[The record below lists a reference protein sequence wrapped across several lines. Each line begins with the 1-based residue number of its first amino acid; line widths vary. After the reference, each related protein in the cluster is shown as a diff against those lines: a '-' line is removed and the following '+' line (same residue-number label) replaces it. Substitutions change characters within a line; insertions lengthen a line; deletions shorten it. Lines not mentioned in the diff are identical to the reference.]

1 MTQPMDLDA
10 YFKRIGYGGP
20 REATLEV
27 LRALHTRHTTT
38 IPFENLTPLMGSPVD
53 LDLDALQAKFVGQ
66 RRGGYCFEQNALF
79 KAALDALGFQVT
91 GLGARVRWMAPPDA
105 PLGARSH
112 MLLKVDLADGPWL
125 ADVGFGG
132 HILAEPIRLATGID
146 QAAPAATLRLADV
159 GDGALMLR
167 TLLPTG
173 WQDVYRF
180 DLIPQQ
186 PADYH
191 RDPSRLHLRQCP
203 SGRAPYAGSALQPVQ
218 SQTHHPLDGRA
229 NRTADA
235 DRRRRS
241 GPGAGSGLQPD
252 PAGAGRGDLGEA
264 ASGVGTC
271 WRRCTERL
279 FDDRIVRLAR

>member
-79 KAALDALGFQVT
+79 KAALEALGFRVT

-112 MLLKVDLADGPWL
+112 MLLKVDLADGLWL

-186 PADYH
+186 PADYVASNWFTATH
-191 RDPSRLHLRQCP
+191 PDSIFVNALLAERLTPEARYSLFNRKLTT
-203 SGRAPYAGSALQPVQ
+203 RW
-218 SQTHHPLDGRA
+218 TDGRTEQ
-229 NRTADA
+229 RTLTDA
-235 DRRRRS
+235 DDLAQVLDQAFNLT
-241 GPGAGSGLQPD
+241 P
-252 PAGAGRGDLGEA
+252 PAPAEA
-264 ASGVGTC
+264 IWAKLPA
-271 WRRCTERL
+271 E
-279 FDDRIVRLAR
+279 

>member
-79 KAALDALGFQVT
+79 KAALEALGFRVT

-112 MLLKVDLADGPWL
+112 MLLKVDLADGLWL

-132 HILAEPIRLATGID
+132 HILAEPIRLVAGVD
-146 QAAPAATLRLADV
+146 QTIPASTLRLDEV
-159 GDGALMLR
+159 GDGALMLC

-180 DLIPQQ
+180 DLVPQL
-186 PADYH
+186 PADYATSNWFTSTH
-191 RDPSRLHLRQCP
+191 PDSIFVNALLAERLTPEARYSLFNHKLTTRW
-203 SGRAPYAGSALQPVQ
+203 A
-218 SQTHHPLDGRA
+218 DGRTEQ
-229 NRTADA
+229 RTLTDA
-235 DRRRRS
+235 DDLAQVLDQAFNLS
-241 GPGAGSGLQPD
+241 P
-252 PAGAGRGDLGEA
+252 PAPAETIWAKLSE
-264 ASGVGTC
+264 
-271 WRRCTERL
+271 E
-279 FDDRIVRLAR
+279 